1 MQRFCGVDL
10 RALVTEDALC
20 TVFPFAGF
28 LVGLYV
34 HRTDP
39 QAFAA
44 IDALILVAVDAQQG
58 EVAHGHAGADDVG
71 LDLVAIGFRFSH
83 IQTFLLFFWCALWYN
98 GFVKS

>member
-1 MQRFCGVDL
+1 M
-10 RALVTEDALC
+10 
-20 TVFPFAGF
+20 
-28 LVGLYV
+28 
-34 HRTDP
+34 
-39 QAFAA
+39 
-44 IDALILVAVDAQQG
+44 DALILVAVDAQQG